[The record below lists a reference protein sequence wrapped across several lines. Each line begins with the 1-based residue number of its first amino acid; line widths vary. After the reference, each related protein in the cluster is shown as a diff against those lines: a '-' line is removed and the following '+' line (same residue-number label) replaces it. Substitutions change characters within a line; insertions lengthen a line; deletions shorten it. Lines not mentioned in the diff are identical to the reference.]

1 MLTGSLRL
9 VPIVA
14 AGMCIAAGCGGD
26 DDSDTAGTT
35 SSKAAADPVPAEL
48 LGTYT
53 TTLKKSDLPANPPG
67 ELTAG
72 PDWKLTIAKS
82 GGVNDGPVFAI
93 ANAEAGSLEG
103 PSFSVKGDHIVLHK
117 EECAAGGEEHFYDNE
132 YRYEQSGKKLTFT
145 KVKNLCP
152 DEVVLTILTSEP
164 WTKTN

>member
-1 MLTGSLRL
+1 MRLGSLRP
-9 VPIVA
+9 VPIIAVVLS
-14 AGMCIAAGCGGD
+14 MAAGCGGD
-26 DDSDTAGTT
+26 DDSDTSGTK
-35 SSKAAADPVPAEL
+35 SSTAAADPVPAEL
-48 LGTYT
+48 LGTYE

-72 PDWKLTIAKS
+72 PTWKLTIAKS

-103 PSFSVKGDHIVLHK
+103 PSFSVKGDQIVLHK
-117 EECAAGGEEHFYDNE
+117 EECAAGGEEHFYENA
-132 YRYEQSGKKLTFT
+132 YRYEQSGDKLTFT

-152 DEVVLTILTSEP
+152 DEVVLTILTSED